1 MAQVQ
6 VELMKESEFSAERMR
21 QVAFDSDM
29 CQLMD
34 EWRETRRKIEQA
46 AYRGCYSVTFNQ
58 SIRKETRQRLESLGF
73 EVKSEFDRNESYTNI
88 KWGEL

>member
-29 CQLMD
+29 CRLMD
-34 EWRETRRKIEQA
+34 EWRETRRMIEQA
-46 AYRGCYSVTFNQ
+46 AYRGCYSVTFNH
-58 SIRKETRQRLESLGF
+58 SIRKETKQRLEALGF
-73 EVKSEFDRNESYTNI
+73 KVKSECDRNESYTSI
-88 KWGEL
+88 KWEKI